1 MLSIG
6 RVERGTSAKEYYLD
20 LRGGD
25 YYTGRGNSE
34 APGEWYGKLADVF
47 GLSGQVRREEFCKL
61 FNGRSLTGENLRRRQ
76 SNERPAF
83 DLTFSAPKDLS
94 IIYAL
99 AGPKLK
105 REIDVAMSEAAKAG
119 MRYVQ
124 DEACKTR
131 LGQGGAKVV
140 EGGGLAAALFP
151 HDASRELDPQ
161 YHIHALV
168 FNFTKGPDGKF
179 RSLDASKFYQHKHA
193 AGAIFRAELA
203 ARLATLGFVIERD
216 SFSFSIRGVPPELSD
231 ELSKRAKQIEAKL
244 REKGKAPTP
253 KAKDEAA
260 LKSRR
265 AKQLV
270 DHDQLV
276 EQWLEVAKRY
286 GFTRPAEQVEELRTY
301 VKPKGW
307 DETAERQ
314 AAMREALKQLTS
326 SASAFTE
333 KRLIEQTAVEAQ
345 TRGLCASQVR
355 LEVFFEL
362 ERARRRKE
370 DSQVVRIGEHRDGYE
385 RFTTREL
392 FELEKE
398 IIRIAERR
406 RQSREHRVSDVSLAA
421 ALAAKPT
428 LRDEQVKAVLR
439 VTQNFGNVQCVR
451 GWAGTGK
458 TFMLDA
464 ARLAWE
470 RDGYKVYGAAL
481 SGKAA
486 AELAR
491 GANIRSATIA
501 KWIYDLDRQGRKD
514 RLTLDSKTILVVDEA
529 GMVGTRQLHRLMTEV
544 ERAGARL
551 VLVGDEKQLQSIDAG
566 GGFFGLSK
574 RLGYAELKEIT
585 RQRDAADRQAVY
597 DLADGMPQAAL
608 KSYAER
614 ERLVVGE
621 DRANTMERLVADW
634 CRDKTDLK
642 EKLILSSTNRQ
653 AATLNQLC
661 QEERH
666 RRGELGRECLA
677 VRDGAEVH
685 AGDRVLFRRN
695 DKRFGVHNGDLATVI
710 EVTTAD
716 KSARRAGE
724 SVTVKLDSG
733 EAVTVPLSKS
743 KSQSA
748 YDTNNLSLGYCVTT
762 HKSQGA
768 TVENTYVFLYGAMTD
783 QQMAYVQ
790 VSRARDTTRI
800 YTTDDEAG
808 PELSHLTQAMS
819 RDRRKTMAHDAIDG
833 VSSTSP
839 STSTEVR
846 QKRGLR
852 IKLGHE
858 I

>member
-6 RVERGTSAKEYYLD
+6 RVERGSSAKEYYLD
-20 LRGGD
+20 LQGGD
-25 YYTGRGNSE
+25 YYTGRGNGE
-34 APGEWYGKLADVF
+34 APGEWFGKLADDF
-47 GLSGQVRREEFCKL
+47 ALSGQVRREEFCKL
-61 FNGRSLTGENLRRRQ
+61 FNGQSLTGENLRRRQ

-105 REIDVAMSEAAKAG
+105 REIDGAMFEAAKAG

-140 EGGGLAAALFP
+140 EGGGLLAALFP
-151 HDASRELDPQ
+151 HDTSRELDPQ

-168 FNFTKGPDGKF
+168 FNFTNGPDGKY
-179 RSLDASKFYQHKHA
+179 RSLDASKLYEHKMA
-193 AGAIFRAELA
+193 AGAVFRVELA
-203 ARLATLGFVIERD
+203 SRLAMLGFQVRPD
-216 SFSFSIRGVPPELSD
+216 GTSFSIAGMPDGISD
-231 ELSKRAKQIEAKL
+231 EFSKRAKQIQARL
-244 REKGKAPTP
+244 REKGKEPTP
-253 KAKDEAA
+253 EAKAEAA

-265 AKQLV
+265 AKQIV
-270 DHDQLV
+270 DHDKLV

-286 GFTRPAEQVEELRTY
+286 GFTRPAEQVDELRTY

-314 AAMREALKQLTS
+314 AAVSEALKKLTS
-326 SASAFTE
+326 NASTFTE
-333 KRLIEQTAVEAQ
+333 RKLIEQTAVEAQ
-345 TRGLCASQVR
+345 MRGLFANQVR

-362 ERARRRKE
+362 ERARRGSD
-370 DSQVVRIGEHRDGYE
+370 DSQVVCLREQRDGYE

-392 FELEKE
+392 FKLEEE
-398 IIRIAERR
+398 ILQMAERGR
-406 RQSREHRVSDVSLAA
+406 RQSREHRVSDLSLAA

-428 LRDEQVKAVLR
+428 LRDEQVKAVR
-439 VTQNFGNVQCVR
+439 HVTQNSGNVQCVC

-470 RDGYKVYGAAL
+470 RHGYTVYGAAL

-486 AELAR
+486 KELSK
-491 GANIRSATIA
+491 GANIGSATIA
-501 KWIYDLDRQGRKD
+501 KWIYDLDRPGRKD

-551 VLVGDEKQLQSIDAG
+551 VLVGDDKQLQSIGDAG
-566 GGFFGLSK
+566 GGFSGLSK

-597 DLADGMPQAAL
+597 DLAEGNPEPAL
-608 KSYAER
+608 KSYSAR
-614 ERLVVGE
+614 GRLVVGE
-621 DRANTMERLVADW
+621 DRADTMERLVADW
-634 CRDKTDLK
+634 CGDKTDLK

-653 AATLNQLC
+653 AATLNGLC
-661 QEERH
+661 QEERQ
-666 RRGELGRECLA
+666 RRGELGREC
-677 VRDGAEVH
+677 VTVQGGAEVH

-710 EVTTAD
+710 EVTSAD
-716 KSARRAGE
+716 KSARRPAE
-724 SVTVKLDSG
+724 SVTVNLDSG
-733 EAVTVPLSKS
+733 EFVTVPLSES
-743 KSQSA
+743 ESRSA
-748 YDTNNLSLGYCVTT
+748 YDANNLSLGYCVTT

-768 TVENTYVFLYGAMTD
+768 TVENTYVFMYGAMTD
-783 QQMAYVQ
+783 AQMAYVQ
-790 VSRARDTTRI
+790 VSRARDKTRI
-800 YTTDDEAG
+800 YTTREEAG
-808 PELSHLTQAMS
+808 PELSDLAHAMS
-819 RDRRKTMAHDAIDG
+819 RNRKKAMAHDAIEGG
-833 VSSTSP
+833 VTP
-839 STSTEVR
+839 TGGPR
-846 QKRGLR
+846 LR
-852 IKLGHE
+852 RLRHE
-858 I
+858 L